1 MKKIAI
7 ILCVVFLFLSIN
19 AGAVTLQKPAIN
31 AQGSV
36 LMDLNSGK
44 ILLDKNSH
52 NKYAPASTTK
62 VMTALLTLEKCKLD
76 EKVMVSKNAAY
87 ADGSK
92 IYLLEGE
99 EVTVEQLLYAMLLE
113 SANDAAV
120 ALAEH
125 ISGSTEAFAKLM
137 NERAL
142 ELGCTDTHFVN
153 PNGLYDKNHY
163 TSAYDLALIAAKAME
178 IPKFRQMVSTQSH
191 NILPTNKQSKTR
203 YLHNHNKLLSEKGY
217 KYSGADGIKT
227 GYTVKSKHT
236 YVGSATRNGRTLM
249 VTFLYDEKGYYKEA
263 ANLFDYGFKSFSDV
277 KILSKDVIVKSIK
290 LKGSSEEIPVYPEKD
305 FYLTI
310 PKGINPNISKKI
322 IIKDSLSKVNKGD
335 IIGTMEI
342 SSASNNKTSV
352 NLIAGKNYVSTAYSI
367 LPKGN
372 VIFNKI
378 FKLKNLIYPLGVIF
392 FIFLFRGFYRKYKR
406 KRRLFY

>member
-1 MKKIAI
+1 MKKTAI
-7 ILCVVFLFLSIN
+7 IICALFLCLSIN
-19 AGAVTLQKPAIN
+19 VEAATLTKPTIN
-31 AQGSV
+31 AQGSI

-44 ILLDKNSH
+44 ILFDKNSH

-62 VMTALLTLEKCKLD
+62 VMTALLTLEKCKLN
-76 EKVMVSKNAAY
+76 EKVKVSKKAAY

-99 EVTVEQLLYAMLLE
+99 EVTVEQLLYALLLE

-125 ISGSTEAFAKLM
+125 VSGSTEAFAKLM
-137 NERAL
+137 NERAAQL
-142 ELGCTDTHFVN
+142 SCLDTHFVN

-163 TSAYDLALIAAKAME
+163 TSAYDLAVIAAKAME
-178 IPKFRQMVSTQSH
+178 IPKFRQMVSTLSY

-203 YLHNHNKLLSEKGY
+203 HLNNHNKLLSVKGY

-227 GYTVKSKHT
+227 GYTIKSKHT

-249 VTFLYDEKGYYKEA
+249 ATFLYDEKGYYKEA
-263 ANLFDYGFKSFSDV
+263 ANLFDYGFKNFINV
-277 KILSKDVIVKSIK
+277 KVLSKGDVVKSIK
-290 LKGSSEEIPVYPEKD
+290 LKGSNDEIPVYPEKD
-305 FYLTI
+305 FYITI
-310 PKGINPNISKKI
+310 PKGTNANITKKI
-322 IIKDSLSKVNKGD
+322 IIKDSLSKAQKGD

-342 SSASNNKTSV
+342 SYATNNKISA
-352 NLIAGKNYVSTAYSI
+352 NLIAGKDYVSIAQNLQSQ
-367 LPKGN
+367 GN
-372 VIFNKI
+372 VVFKKV
-378 FKLKNLIYPLGVIF
+378 FKLKNLIYPLGVALS
-392 FIFLFRGFYRKYKR
+392 IFLSRGFYRKYKR